1 MKIIVACDSYKGC
14 MTSAQVAD
22 NITAAI
28 HRVDPAIEV
37 VSYTMADGGEGTAA
51 AFCDACGGEMV
62 EAATTNAYGRRI
74 NAQYALIEE
83 GKTAVIEAAGCI
95 GLAMHPR
102 EKRNPL
108 MASSFGVGTLMLDA
122 QARGCRRIIVGLGGT
137 ATNDGGMGLLQSL
150 GARFYDEHHQY
161 LSPQAVNL
169 EKVRYIDFN
178 RLNLLEDIELT
189 VACDVKNHLLGK
201 EGATYTFGK
210 QKGLYP
216 AQLERVDQGMRNFRD
231 QVKRYRHIDLDAFEG
246 GGAAGGIGAV
256 LIGLLGARM
265 VPGIELLLSYS
276 TLEKEIADCDLVIT
290 GEGQSD
296 AQTLMGKV
304 PAGIAARAAA
314 ANCPIICVS
323 GALGIGYEKLYELG
337 FIGVYSIADR
347 AMSFL
352 QALEQAPAKLQAFIY
367 SLIRTIVSLQRD
379 FRSSG
384 FTQ

>member
-14 MTSAQVAD
+14 MTSREVAD

-28 HRVDPAIEV
+28 HRVDPAIDV

-62 EAATTNAYGRRI
+62 EAATTNAYGRKI
-74 NAQYALIEE
+74 SAQYALIED
-83 GKTAVIEAAGCI
+83 GRTAVIEAAGCI

-122 QARGCRRIIVGLGGT
+122 QRRGCRRIIVGLGGT

-201 EGATYTFGK
+201 AGATYTFGK

-304 PAGIAARAAA
+304 PAGVAEAAKRHGALVVALAGCVTPEARACNDHGIDAYF
-314 ANCPIICVS
+314 PI
-323 GALGIGYEKLYELG
+323 
-337 FIGVYSIADR
+337 
-347 AMSFL
+347 
-352 QALEQAPAKLQAFIY
+352 
-367 SLIRTIVSLQRD
+367 LQRPCTEREAMELSQASANLEATAAQV
-379 FRSSG
+379 FHLITACETWRANS
-384 FTQ
+384 

>member
-1 MKIIVACDSYKGC
+1 M
-14 MTSAQVAD
+14 
-22 NITAAI
+22 
-28 HRVDPAIEV
+28 
-37 VSYTMADGGEGTAA
+37 
-51 AFCDACGGEMV
+51 
-62 EAATTNAYGRRI
+62 
-74 NAQYALIEE
+74 
-83 GKTAVIEAAGCI
+83 
-95 GLAMHPR
+95 
-102 EKRNPL
+102 
-108 MASSFGVGTLMLDA
+108 
-122 QARGCRRIIVGLGGT
+122 
-137 ATNDGGMGLLQSL
+137 QSL

-201 EGATYTFGK
+201 AGATYTFGK

>member
-1 MKIIVACDSYKGC
+1 MKILVACDSYKGC
-14 MTSAQVAD
+14 MTSREVSEHIKQ
-22 NITAAI
+22 AI
-28 HRVDPAIEV
+28 LRVDSSIEV
-37 VSYTMADGGEGTAA
+37 CTYAMADGGEGTSA
-51 AFCDACGGEMV
+51 AFCDACQGEMV
-62 EAATTNAYGRRI
+62 ECETTDAYGRHMR
-74 NAQYALIEE
+74 ACYALIE
-83 GKTAVIEAAGCI
+83 GGNTAVVEAAACI
-95 GLAMHPR
+95 GLTMVPR
-102 EKRNPL
+102 EKRNP
-108 MASSFGVGTLMLDA
+108 MAASSYGVGTMLLDA
-122 QARGCRRIIVGLGGT
+122 KERGCQRIIVGLGGSS
-137 ATNDGGMGLLQSL
+137 TNDGGMGLLQSL

-201 EGATYTFGK
+201 AGATYTFGK